1 MKLLLI
7 ICIALALT
15 ALLWSRINR
24 HEIPQPGTIAPAF
37 NLLDQNKKPH
47 QLSDYQGHWLVLY
60 FYPKDETSICTK
72 EACHFRDD
80 QHQLEKLG
88 AKLLG
93 VSVDNAESH
102 AKFAQNHQLGFPL
115 LADDKGGMAQAY
127 GVLNNIG
134 IFRWASRVTF
144 LIGPDGKI
152 AKVYDNVDA
161 STHSQE
167 IIADLEKRT

>member
-1 MKLLLI
+1 MKLLLF
-7 ICIALALT
+7 ICIAVALS
-15 ALLWSRINR
+15 ALILSRINR
-24 HEIPQPGTIAPAF
+24 HERPQAGEIAPNF
-37 NLLDQNKKPH
+37 TLLDQHQKWH
-47 QLSDYQGHWLVLY
+47 QLADYQGHWLVLY

-80 QHQLEKLG
+80 LHRLEQLG

-93 VSVDNAESH
+93 VSVDSIKSH
-102 AKFAQNHQLGFPL
+102 AKFAQNHQLSFPL
-115 LADDKGGMAQAY
+115 LADNKGDVAKSY

-152 AKVYDNVDA
+152 AKVYEDVDSA
-161 STHSQE
+161 THSQE
-167 IIADLEKRT
+167 IIADLKNRI